1 MRARRAS
8 IKALEDGGADE
19 DDIILERASY
29 RAVSQ
34 EYTRFSKAMG
44 LREQRERVMIDG
56 LGSVGTGKWV
66 AEQAYHAR
74 ANLPKGYIDRRNVG
88 SVITPKQL
96 QLFLDKAN
104 RVGVKLSES
113 DGKYG
118 GFEKYCG
125 APSVLDD
132 VLQRIK
138 NNALE
143 LTNRGKDDIIILR
156 YADILDESG
165 RIDTETFAMVKGR
178 TITLNRFMYDDTEYM
193 KNEYT
198 ELVKEGI
205 FTKGTDYRNIIDHEM
220 GHVFAKRNKNVLFRI
235 RNIIQSLAQ
244 SENISYDDY
253 VISNISEYAL
263 HNDEIIAEI
272 NAMRHGSNPE
282 LADYIWKEAL
292 NP

>member
-193 KNEYT
+193 KNEYAK
-198 ELVKEGI
+198 LVDERF
-205 FTKGTDYRNIIDHEM
+205 FTKGTDYRNIVDHEM
-220 GHVFAKRNKNVLFRI
+220 GHVFARRNKNAI
-235 RNIIQSLAQ
+235 TKIQAIVAKLA
-244 SENISYDDY
+244 EKEHISYERY
-253 VISNISEYAL
+253 VVDNISEYAL
-263 HNDEIIAEI
+263 TRNEIISEL
-272 NAMRHGSNPE
+272 NAMRNGSTPE
-282 LADYIWKEAL
+282 LAMYIWEEAFGT
-292 NP
+292 